1 MKHLPDDLLRI
12 ILAFASPTGGARQ
25 LAARARTLDE
35 EVEFPPSNEPDNY
48 PSDWKVVEKAVAH
61 THAQLDLLNALR
73 AVSTDWRNLISYG
86 STRQLTLTSDACLDL
101 PPDLLSLSWTGV
113 RTLPASLQTT
123 TTLRVLEVWQ
133 SDWLCGPSRHYK
145 TKEPLLKAGRGGD
158 DYLKL
163 ADAAAEIARRDAVL
177 RPLSLALPGLRI
189 LMHTDESGK
198 NKRGAPCGG
207 WWHARCGHDWTD
219 PVFF

>member
-1 MKHLPDDLLRI
+1 MTRLPECLLRLPCLEHLDLSGNFNLEHLPDDLGL
-12 ILAFASPTGGARQ
+12 LP
-25 LAARARTLDE
+25 L
-35 EVEFPPSNEPDNY
+35 
-48 PSDWKVVEKAVAH
+48 VV
-61 THAQLDLLNALR
+61 
-73 AVSTDWRNLISYG
+73 
-86 STRQLTLTSDACLDL
+86 
-101 PPDLLSLSWTGV
+101 LSLSWTGV

-163 ADAAAEIARRDAVL
+163 ADAADEIARRDAVL
-177 RPLSLALPGLRI
+177 RPLSLALPELRI
-189 LMHTDESGK
+189 LLHPDESGK
-198 NKRGAPCGG
+198 TKRGAPCNG
-207 WWHARCGHDWTD
+207 WWHARCGYDWTD